1 MEKLEFRPTDINE
14 MPASGRTKD
23 APMNDA
29 TASGGGSLPSGPP
42 PPGAMNVRAGLLAKN
57 TALNLIGYG
66 APLLI
71 GFITLPFVIHGLG
84 TERFGILSLILVV
97 FGYFSFLDMGLGRA
111 TIRYVADSIGRGDLG
126 QIPHYVWTSVYIQT
140 VLAFGGT
147 LILVLLTPLVA
158 EKILKIP
165 TAYHAEVK
173 TALTLM
179 ALSLPVIMVS
189 TSFRG
194 VLEGCQRF
202 DIVNAVKIPASS
214 ANYLIPFLSLFI
226 WKSLIGIVV
235 LLFAMRLLTL
245 FIWIGF
251 SFRQFP
257 ELRRDRS
264 FHREKF
270 RPLMSYGGWATV
282 SSFISAIL
290 ENLDRFVIGAQISVQ
305 AVSYY
310 SAPYEAVGR
319 LGILPNSLLTALFP
333 VFSMLKAGMAED
345 KIRDLFGR
353 TLKYVLASIGILIVP
368 IILLAR
374 LILRL
379 WLGQEFAVKSGLVLQ
394 LIAAGFIFLSFSYV
408 AFNLI
413 QGIGRTDIAGKIHIL
428 LLLTYIPLLWAGV
441 HYRGID
447 GAAAAWFLHLGM
459 QAVFQYIVLRHL
471 GFAGFRDLRRAG
483 VGKAVAALGGYLGA
497 GILFGRFMPLVAA
510 VILASGLYLPLVWSW
525 VLSGDERIWIR
536 GMLRRKAT
544 GSQPTP
550 SSAGPKIRLLLVGLV
565 PPEAGGGLDCG
576 VATHVW
582 DLAHQASLRGYEVG
596 ILAPLGRKPSSSA
609 DGIRIFNSSRGRAA
623 RLLRAAFKAV
633 SLKPECLRSI
643 AFLTIKEKAG
653 VLAWSRT
660 LQDVIRHFQPD
671 LIHIHPL
678 AHPLGLGLMCLGPL
692 PPVILTD
699 HGFWQYL
706 ENDHDAEKIRRAV
719 SRVSGVISVS
729 QYCLEQ
735 QALFNI
741 RSGGPNEVILNPV
754 DLPGTLGSGS
764 DTPFA
769 SAGGRRIVIFAAGVE
784 PVSRKGLDL
793 LLSAFTGDERLR
805 ASCSLQ
811 IVTNAEGRAFAKPRL
826 AAAGIEGRIWPRQPR
841 SRLFRMFG
849 QADVLAL
856 PSRSEAYGLVLV
868 EAVAAGIPVVG
879 FAPTVEE
886 FRCLLGTDIGEPF
899 DAQKENP
906 ADLAVK
912 LEKVLGRPFDRRD
925 LAERARRVFSW
936 ETLFPE
942 YDRFYK
948 KMLGQ

>member
-1 MEKLEFRPTDINE
+1 
-14 MPASGRTKD
+14 
-23 APMNDA
+23 MNNK
-29 TASGGGSLPSGPP
+29 TASGGGSLPAGSAPP
-42 PPGAMNVRAGLLAKN
+42 RTIDVRAGLLAKN

-71 GFITLPFVIHGLG
+71 GFVTLPFVIHGLG

-111 TIRYVADSIGRGDLG
+111 TIRFVADSIGRGDRG
-126 QIPHYVWTSVYIQT
+126 QIPQYVWTSVYIQSI
-140 VLAFGGT
+140 LAFGGT
-147 LILVLLTPLVA
+147 LILILVTPLVS
-158 EKILKIP
+158 ETILKIP
-165 TAYHAEVK
+165 GQYHAEVK

-214 ANYLIPFLSLFI
+214 ANYLIPFISLFV

-245 FIWIGF
+245 FIWIAF
-251 SFRQFP
+251 AFRQFP
-257 ELRRDRS
+257 ALRREMR

-290 ENLDRFVIGAQISVQ
+290 ENLDRFVIGALISVQ

-333 VFSMLKAGMAED
+333 VFSMLKAGLAED

-368 IILLAR
+368 IVLLSGF
-374 LILRL
+374 ILRL
-379 WLGQEFAVKSGLVLQ
+379 WLGQEFALRSGLVLQ
-394 LIAAGFIFLSFSYV
+394 LIAGGFFFLSFSYV

-413 QGIGRTDIAGKIHIL
+413 QGIGRTDLTGKIHIL
-428 LLLTYIPLLWAGV
+428 LLAAYVPLLWAGV
-441 HYRGID
+441 NLWGIN
-447 GAAAAWFLHLGM
+447 GAAAAWFLNLGL
-459 QAVFQYIVLRHL
+459 QAVFQYFVVRRL
-471 GFAGFRDLRRAG
+471 GFASFADLRRAG
-483 VGKAVAALGGYLGA
+483 VGKAVVALALFFAAALLLGR
-497 GILFGRFMPLVAA
+497 LMPLPAA
-510 VILASGLYLPLVWSW
+510 VVPAMGVYLALVWLW
-525 VLSGDERIWIR
+525 VLSEGERLWLRGLIR
-536 GMLRRKAT
+536 KHKPDPLRA
-544 GSQPTP
+544 P
-550 SSAGPKIRLLLVGLV
+550 SSTGAKTRLLLVGLV
-565 PPEAGGGLDCG
+565 PPDVGGGLDCG

-582 DLAHQASLRGYEVG
+582 DLAHQAAARGYQVE
-596 ILAPLGRKPSSSA
+596 ILAPLGRRSSFLA
-609 DGIRIFNSSRGRAA
+609 DGVRVLNSSRGRAV
-623 RLLRAAFKAV
+623 RLVRAALKGAGLSRECRR
-633 SLKPECLRSI
+633 SL
-643 AFLTIKEKAG
+643 AFLTLKEKIG
-653 VLAWSRT
+653 VLAWSRA
-660 LQDVIRHFQPD
+660 LQDVVRRFRPD

-678 AHPLGLGLMCLGPL
+678 AHPLGLGLKCLGPL
-692 PPVILTD
+692 PPVVLTD

-706 ENDHDAEKIRRAV
+706 ENDHDAEKIRWAV
-719 SRVSGVISVS
+719 GRVSGVISVS
-729 QYCLEQ
+729 QYCLGQ
-735 QALFNI
+735 QACFGI
-741 RSGGPNEVILNPV
+741 HAGGPNEVILNPV
-754 DLPGTLGSGS
+754 DFPGPGGDIPAASIA
-764 DTPFA
+764 FA
-769 SAGGRRIVIFAAGVE
+769 DGRKVVIFAAGVE
-784 PVSRKGLDL
+784 PVSRKGLDIL
-793 LLSAFTGDERLR
+793 INAFSRNSGLR
-805 ASCSLQ
+805 SRCALHV
-811 IVTNAEGRAFAKPRL
+811 ITNEEGRDYALPRM
-826 AAAGIEGRIWPRQPR
+826 AAAGIEGRVWPRQPR
-841 SRLFRMFG
+841 SRLFRMFE

-899 DAQKENP
+899 DAQAESP
-906 ADLAVK
+906 TDLAAK
-912 LEKVLGRPFDRRD
+912 LENVLQRSFDRRD

-936 ETLFPE
+936 GTLFPE

-948 KMLGQ
+948 MVLGR